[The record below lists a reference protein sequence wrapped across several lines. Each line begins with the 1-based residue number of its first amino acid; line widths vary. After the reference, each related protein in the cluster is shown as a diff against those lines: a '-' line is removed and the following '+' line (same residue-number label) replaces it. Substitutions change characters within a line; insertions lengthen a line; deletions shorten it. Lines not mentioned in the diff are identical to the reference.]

1 MEPISIVSFY
11 YVTVKIKSYKSKKKL
26 INISLFSLLYVFY
39 TEITLTNCI
48 ESQIDCENRSRMLQL
63 LKSCILLAVRS
74 YDGSVVYVTFN

>member
-11 YVTVKIKSYKSKKKL
+11 YVTVKIKSYESKKT
-26 INISLFSLLYVFY
+26 SLFSLLYVFY
-39 TEITLTNCI
+39 AEVTLTKCI
-48 ESQIDCENRSRMLQL
+48 ESHIDCENRSRMLQL